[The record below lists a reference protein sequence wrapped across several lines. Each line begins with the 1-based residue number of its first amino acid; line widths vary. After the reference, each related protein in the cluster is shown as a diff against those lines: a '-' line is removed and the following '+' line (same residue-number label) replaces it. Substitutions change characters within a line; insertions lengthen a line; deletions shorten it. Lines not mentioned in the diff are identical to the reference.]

1 MAELIVYASWADV
14 EEIRRFVNE
23 DPEVA
28 WIVKADQ
35 SGCNYK
41 WRACLQVESIAE
53 QDYAIWHMRSGPLNI
68 PSGSPNKRDKVV
80 TDPFR
85 GWNQVL
91 DGESH
96 TAPWFGGNLP
106 GPYSFRFRESG
117 GEKAGALGRS
127 GFNWL
132 LDRYKSIGMPAH
144 PEAKRLVA
152 AAQAISET
160 ECNGHTLAKPLW
172 ARNSLCVSGCPEAS
186 EEWAPSRRESVSDT
200 MLPLNKP
207 LVPTRNGEAPLLAAQ
222 RRR

>member
-41 WRACLQVESIAE
+41 WRACLQVESIAG

-144 PEAKRLVA
+144 PEAKRWWQRLKRFLKQNATV
-152 AAQAISET
+152 T
-160 ECNGHTLAKPLW
+160 PWPN
-172 ARNSLCVSGCPEAS
+172 RSGRVTAYVFPDALKQVKS
-186 EEWAPSRRESVSDT
+186 GRHRDVNP
-200 MLPLNKP
+200 
-207 LVPTRNGEAPLLAAQ
+207 
-222 RRR
+222 